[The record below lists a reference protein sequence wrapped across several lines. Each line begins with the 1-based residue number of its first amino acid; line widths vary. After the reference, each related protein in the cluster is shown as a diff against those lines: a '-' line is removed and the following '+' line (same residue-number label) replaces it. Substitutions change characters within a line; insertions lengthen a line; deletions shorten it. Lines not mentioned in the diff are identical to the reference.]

1 MNDVITRSKA
11 LALSDAT
18 SVPGASSTRRCPDE
32 ARKLQD
38 YRQWFP
44 RVRSANAGRVNMTEK
59 TRTSATPSREL
70 LEVKTQSELIAAR
83 VAECAL
89 DLSAVNATLKLELE
103 QPPSEW
109 NGEIARALGESE
121 TIRLRVE
128 RCSTDLA
135 AVIVGLRD
143 EIRARAALRA
153 ELAESQTQEE
163 EARHNALH
171 DSLTGL
177 PNLTLFNDRLRQG
190 LAQAARHSWR
200 LAVMFLDLDDFKAI
214 NDTHGHD
221 VGDATLQEV
230 ARRLRAATRKGDSL
244 SRRSGDE
251 FLFLMLEAHDDDAI
265 AALARKF
272 ADAVAEPCEAKGV
285 TVSLHASIGAAVYP
299 DDGATPELLL
309 ERADS
314 AMYAA
319 KADARFFA
327 RYRPNAKSAAADR
340 RNPEPTPGQRQFE
353 SGIHASPHAR
363 ARRTSREA

>member
-1 MNDVITRSKA
+1 VRVDSTAR
-11 LALSDAT
+11 T
-18 SVPGASSTRRCPDE
+18 GA

-38 YRQWFP
+38 YRQWFQ
-44 RVRSANAGRVNMTEK
+44 RVRSVDAGRVNMTEN
-59 TRTSATPSREL
+59 TRTSAAPSRAL
-70 LEVKTQSELIAAR
+70 IDVKTQSELIAAR
-83 VAECAL
+83 VAECAV
-89 DLSAVNATLKLELE
+89 DLSAVNATLKLELD

-109 NGEIARALGESE
+109 NGEIARALGQSE
-121 TIRLRVE
+121 IIRLRVE
-128 RCSTDLA
+128 QCSTDLA
-135 AVIVGLRD
+135 AVIVGLRA

-153 ELAESQTQEE
+153 ELAESQTHEE
-163 EARHNALH
+163 ESRQNALH

-221 VGDATLQEV
+221 VGDAALQEV

-265 AALARKF
+265 LALARKF

-285 TVSLHASIGAAVYP
+285 TLSLHASIGVAVYP
-299 DDGATPELLL
+299 DDGTTPEILL

-319 KADARFFA
+319 KADAQFFS
-327 RYRPNAKSAAADR
+327 RYRSIASES
-340 RNPEPTPGQRQFE
+340 EP
-353 SGIHASPHAR
+353 AR
-363 ARRTSREA
+363 S